1 MWTVVFSMIYA
12 DIELVLYRQIGM
24 VFLYLLNIWQVEE
37 NQENSKQWLNSRAD
51 TLVIW
56 KERRERLN
64 TVGSD

>member
-1 MWTVVFSMIYA
+1 MIYA